1 MSRTSARN
9 SAERLGVGLR
19 LARRSRRGLTL
30 LEVMISVVILL
41 SMSLIVAESMRNSI
55 EFNEVLSLRD
65 QTTRTARTALSRLK
79 RDLQM
84 AYLTPNKAGLTPERY
99 ETVFV
104 GLDESPDTVY
114 FASLNHQRM
123 YLDTR
128 ESDQTEFTV
137 WAEPA
142 PRDRGFGNVLYM
154 REAPRIDGEPDE
166 QGKVLPLA
174 YNVRS
179 FDLKYLDQQ
188 DAEWKDEWDT
198 RSADTPYYLPRAVQ
212 IGLVLIAIDPADP
225 DQTEDV
231 PFLTTVL
238 LDYAPRMPRTSN
250 TGDIATAIA
259 NAQAGGQM
267 GGTIAGQGQGV
278 FDIAKFSNGGYGGT
292 GANGLVSGVPIPS
305 PNAGKGNTTRM
316 SSPRGRGRGSRGGGL
331 SDDQVRQLPGGFNP
345 MNPNQ
350 GRR

>member
-1 MSRTSARN
+1 VRRRTLAS
-9 SAERLGVGLR
+9 LR
-19 LARRSRRGLTL
+19 RTGRRGMTL
-30 LEVMISVVILL
+30 LEVMISIVIILT
-41 SMSLIVAESMRNSI
+41 MSLIVAESLRNSI

-65 QTTRTARTALSRLK
+65 VTTRTARTALSRLK

-84 AYLTPNKAGLTPERY
+84 AYLTPNRDGLIPERY

-104 GLDESPDTVY
+104 GFDESPDTLY

-128 ESDQTEFTV
+128 ECDQTEFTV

-142 PRDRGFGNVLYM
+142 PRDRGFGSVLYM

-179 FDLKYLDQQ
+179 FELKYLDQQ
-188 DAEWKDEWDT
+188 DGEWKDEWDT
-198 RSADTPYYLPRAVQ
+198 RSADTPYFLPRAVQ
-212 IGLVLIAIDPADP
+212 IGLVLIAVDPSDP
-225 DQTEDV
+225 EATEDV
-231 PFLTTVL
+231 PFLTTVM

-259 NAQAGGQM
+259 NAQAAGNG
-267 GGTIAGQGQGV
+267 GGTIAGQGQGL
-278 FDIAKFSNGGYGGT
+278 FDVIKFGKGGFGGT
-292 GANGLVSGVPIPS
+292 GRSGLVSGVPIPS
-305 PNAGKGNTTRM
+305 PNTSKG
-316 SSPRGRGRGSRGGGL
+316 GRGKSINSRGPRRSRGPGGGL
-331 SDDQVRQLPGGFNP
+331 TNEQVRQLPGGFNP
-345 MNPNQ
+345 MNPRQ
-350 GRR
+350 GRN